1 MSTRKTKLKT
11 NKLIYLCMSV
21 LFGLALSSERFI
33 EVFVPCQ
40 KSKQSGHVYV
50 IGVSSVPLTCSSIG
64 FWTVPCIMP
73 EKWASGH
80 IYIYIW

>member
-1 MSTRKTKLKT
+1 MHECFVWFSLT
-11 NKLIYLCMSV
+11 
-21 LFGLALSSERFI
+21 SERFI

-40 KSKQSGHVYV
+40 KRKQSGHVYV
-50 IGVSSVPLTCSSIG
+50 IGVSSVPLTCYSIG

-80 IYIYIW
+80 IYIYIYDRFIESASY